1 MRARFLC
8 YISINVDAIDWAN
21 QAIFS
26 AGAMCVRGKTAS
38 IEPDVWDM
46 ECLVPEHSKSRRA
59 PELGILCRKY
69 VGFDD
74 TVRGGRAVQSAD
86 GEFHSTQH
94 NSLQLAL

>member
-1 MRARFLC
+1 MDIDATNWARQTVLP
-8 YISINVDAIDWAN
+8 
-21 QAIFS
+21 
-26 AGAMCVRGKTAS
+26 AGALCGVRGKTAS

-46 ECLVPEHSKSRRA
+46 KCLVPEHSKSRRA

-69 VGFDD
+69 VDFDD